1 MKDTDITKQIDLV
14 LQDNDGSQNS
24 KEVVVSFNS
33 KGIEIHPK
41 GIAGSACGG
50 APIYI
55 EYYEGKFRV
64 ITWTDPKLEDPTNII
79 VFPEN

>member
-1 MKDTDITKQIDLV
+1 MKDTDLTKTIDLT
-14 LQDNDGSQNS
+14 LQDNGESKNT

-33 KGIEIHPK
+33 RGIEIHPK
-41 GIAGSACGG
+41 GIDHSCGG

-55 EYYEGKFRV
+55 ELYEGKIRV
-64 ITWTDPKLEDPTNII
+64 ITWTDPEQEDPTNII